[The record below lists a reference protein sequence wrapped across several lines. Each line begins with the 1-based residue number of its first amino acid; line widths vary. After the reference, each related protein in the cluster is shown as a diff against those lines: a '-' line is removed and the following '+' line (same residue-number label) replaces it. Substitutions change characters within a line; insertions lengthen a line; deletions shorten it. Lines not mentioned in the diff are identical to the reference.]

1 VTGAGALIGVGNGDP
16 NCQESDKA
24 PKRSLFNGLAQ
35 VIVQATKDAGEIKIE
50 ASKDGWGGADL
61 TPATIT
67 IKTKRVELRPTVL

>member
-1 VTGAGALIGVGNGDP
+1 
-16 NCQESDKA
+16 
-24 PKRSLFNGLAQ
+24 LFNGLAQ
-35 VIVQATKDAGEIKIE
+35 VIVQATKEAGEIKIE